1 MPKQTGPQ
9 HGVKGRGWFT
19 AALVVAATMT
29 MFGCAEDHWYN
40 SKKSPE
46 EVKADTKACN
56 DVAQEDTL
64 QRRGK
69 DRFNYGGSMPAPQPP
84 NTIPT
89 GQQQNLGETPMQLHD
104 RVTTEKSFDNEFE
117 QCMRDKGYTTDKP
130 KGS

>member
-9 HGVKGRGWFT
+9 HGVKGRGWFA

-29 MFGCAEDHWYN
+29 MSGCAEDNWYN

-56 DVAQEDTL
+56 NVAQEDTL

-69 DRFNYGGSMPAPQPP
+69 DRFTYGGSMPAPQPP